1 MINPEAIARPYA
13 KALFEFAEAKAPDL
27 WLQTL
32 ETLVLVASQSD
43 FQAALAEPRLPQRAL
58 ADVLLKALTEVVPEG
73 LGNFLNILAHAN
85 RLSLLPLILKQYKAY
100 FEKALRLVDVDVHS
114 AYPLS
119 DEYQAKLTE
128 ILATRFN
135 ASIVLHVEIDPKLL
149 AGAIIRVG
157 DWVLD
162 GSARGRLLRLANHL
176 TVKEMK

>member
-1 MINPEAIARPYA
+1 VINFEAAARPYA
-13 KALFEFAEAKAPDL
+13 KALFEFAETASAEL

-32 ETLVLVASQSD
+32 ENLVRVSTQAD
-43 FQAALAEPRLPQRAL
+43 FQAALKEPRLPQLAL
-58 ADVLLKALTEVVPEG
+58 ADVLLKSMTDVVPPG
-73 LGNFLNILAHAN
+73 LGNFLTILGHAD
-85 RLSLLPLILKQYKAY
+85 RLALLPQILKQYKAAL
-100 FEKALRLVDVDVHS
+100 EKALRIVDVNIRS

-119 DEYQAKLTE
+119 TDYQARLVD

-135 ASIVLHVEIDPKLL
+135 ASIVLHVEIDPELL

-162 GSARGRLLRLANHL
+162 GSARGCLQRLANHL